1 MCGIVGYIGSKQA
14 QTILLHGLKKLE
26 YRGYDS
32 AGMACLTKL
41 KIAIRRKQGK
51 VAELERL
58 LDKKPLKGT
67 LGIAHT
73 RWATHGAPSQRNTH
87 PHTCCRGHIAVV
99 HNGIIENYEDIKA
112 ALTKEGHVFIS
123 ETDTEVIPHLIEKF
137 YKDDLQLAIRSA
149 IKLLRGSFALGIIA
163 SYMPGHL
170 IAARSGSPLVI
181 GISDNEHYIA
191 SDVAAILAYTKD
203 IIYLE
208 DGDIAMLSQHTR
220 TITNKD
226 EEAAPRGIV
235 KVDLDIAQ
243 AEKGG
248 YAHFMLKEIHEQPSV
263 IEGILQHRLSAK
275 HDKVIF
281 KELGITDKAF
291 AQIDRIAIVA
301 CGTAYHAGL
310 TGRYILEQLLNLPV
324 EADVSSE
331 FRYRTPAIGP
341 RTLVI
346 AISQSGETAD
356 TLACIRASRKRGATV
371 LSVINALG
379 SSMTRESDG
388 VLYTHAGPEIG
399 VASTK
404 AYTAQLGILY
414 LFGIYLAGI
423 LGTLN
428 SRKTV
433 ALLSEMA
440 LLPGHMQAILENANT
455 IKRISQKNKDKNC
468 FLYLGR
474 NLNFPNALEGAL
486 KLKEISYV
494 HAEGYSAGEMKHGPI
509 ALIDKHMPIVCIAP
523 QSAVYDKMISN
534 IQEIKARGGVVIS
547 IATQGDPHIQGHSD
561 YVIYI
566 PQINELFSPI
576 LTVMPLQ
583 LLAYYIA
590 CANKRDV
597 DQPRNLAKSVTVE

>member
-1 MCGIVGYIGSKQA
+1 
-14 QTILLHGLKKLE
+14 
-26 YRGYDS
+26 
-32 AGMACLTKL
+32 
-41 KIAIRRKQGK
+41 
-51 VAELERL
+51 
-58 LDKKPLKGT
+58 
-67 LGIAHT
+67 
-73 RWATHGAPSQRNTH
+73 
-87 PHTCCRGHIAVV
+87 V

-123 ETDTEVIPHLIEKF
+123 DTDTEVIPHLIEKF

-181 GISDNEHYIA
+181 GISDNEYYIA

-235 KVDLDIAQ
+235 KVDLDITQ

-263 IEGILQHRLSAK
+263 IEGVLQYRLSAK

-291 AQIDRIAIVA
+291 TQIDRIAIVA

-356 TLACIRASRKRGATV
+356 TLACIRASRKCGATV
-371 LSVINALG
+371 LSIINALG

-404 AYTAQLGILY
+404 AYTAQLGILC
-414 LFGIYLAGI
+414 LFAIYLAGI

-428 SRKTV
+428 ARKTA
-433 ALLSEMA
+433 ALLSEIA

-509 ALIDKHMPIVCIAP
+509 ALIDKHMPVVCIAP
-523 QSAVYDKMISN
+523 QSAVYDKMVSN

-561 YVIYI
+561 YVVYI

-576 LTVMPLQ
+576 LAVIPLQ
-583 LLAYYIA
+583 LLAYFIA

>member
-14 QTILLHGLKKLE
+14 QAILLQGLKKLE

-32 AGMACLTKL
+32 AGMACLAGA
-41 KIAIRRKQGK
+41 KITIRRKQGK

-58 LDKKPLKGT
+58 LDKNPVKGT

-87 PHTCCRGHIAVV
+87 PHMCCRGRIAVV
-99 HNGIIENYEDIKA
+99 HNGIIENYEDIKE
-112 ALTKEGHVFIS
+112 ALIKEGHVFAS

-137 YKDDLQLAIRSA
+137 CKDDLQLAIRAA
-149 IKLLRGSFALGIIA
+149 IKQLRGSFALGIVA
-163 SYMPGHL
+163 SCMPGHL
-170 IAARSGSPLVI
+170 IAARAGSPLVI
-181 GISDNEHYIA
+181 GIGDNEHYIA
-191 SDVAAILAYTKD
+191 SDVTAILPYTKD

-208 DGDIAMLSQHTR
+208 DGDTAMLSQYGR
-220 TITNKD
+220 VIINR
-226 EEAAPRGIV
+226 EEDTVSRSAVR
-235 KVDLDIAQ
+235 VDLDISQ

-356 TLACIRASRKRGATV
+356 TLACIRTSRKHGATV
-371 LSVINALG
+371 LAVINALG

-404 AYTAQLGILY
+404 AYTAQLGVLY

-428 SRKTV
+428 ARKTAV
-433 ALLSEMA
+433 LLSEMA
-440 LLPGHMQAILENANT
+440 LLPGHMQAILKNADT

-509 ALIDKHMPIVCIAP
+509 ALIDKHMPVVCIVP
-523 QSAVYDKMISN
+523 QSALYDKMISN